1 MAKPGDIVRS
11 KFGVVYEVMEYS
23 HATNCYR
30 IHLIG
35 ENNNSGIWIE
45 ASGIDGWD
53 LFRKVN
59 K

>member
-11 KFGVVYEVMEYS
+11 EFGVVYEVMEYN
-23 HATNCYR
+23 HVTNCYR

-35 ENNNSGIWIE
+35 DDNNYNIWIE
-45 ASGIDGWD
+45 ADGIDDWD